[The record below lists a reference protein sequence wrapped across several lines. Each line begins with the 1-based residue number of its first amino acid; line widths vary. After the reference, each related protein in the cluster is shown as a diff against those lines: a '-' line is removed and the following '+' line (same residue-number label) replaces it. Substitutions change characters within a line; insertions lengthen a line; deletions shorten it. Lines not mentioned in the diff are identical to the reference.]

1 MTPPSPP
8 PEPAAAGGL
17 PAEPERAADAAPT
30 AGWCAR
36 EVEQELPG
44 LRLLSTRVEVRR
56 KGSLTGRSPVDV
68 LERLREKS
76 NRFRGANA
84 VAVRRE
90 PVPSAYRVFFRHIG
104 LDPEVVRT
112 PIEAAVLER
121 MMHGGFLSLSLIED
135 VLLIALLDTNVPVWA
150 LAADAVDGPLGI
162 RASEPG
168 ERLGR
173 GGEAAELPAGRLV
186 IADASTPLAVLFG
199 ELAEGHRPGE
209 HTRSLALFAVQ
220 VAGVPELYAEEALW
234 SARAA
239 LEAG

>member
-1 MTPPSPP
+1 MSAPLE
-8 PEPAAAGGL
+8 PEADEDAASSL
-17 PAEPERAADAAPT
+17 PAEHAPGSVLT
-30 AGWCAR
+30 PGWCAS

-44 LRLLSTRVEVRR
+44 LRLLCSRVEVRR
-56 KGSLTGRSPVDV
+56 PGSLTARSPADV

-84 VAVRRE
+84 VALRRE
-90 PVPSAYRVFFRHIG
+90 PVPSAYRVFFRQIG

-121 MMHGGFLSLSLIED
+121 MMKGGFLSLNLLDD

-150 LAADAVDGPLGI
+150 LDAETVDGPLGI
-162 RASEPG
+162 RASEPR

-173 GGEAAELPAGRLV
+173 AEAAPALPGGRLV

-199 ELAEGHRPGE
+199 ELASSHAPSER
-209 HTRSLALFAVQ
+209 TRTLMLFAAQ
-220 VAGVPELYAEEALW
+220 VAGVPELYVEEALW

-239 LEAG
+239 LEAH